1 MAAADMSVRSL
12 LRFITCGS
20 VDDGKSTLLG
30 RLLYDAGM
38 LPDDQVEALKRDSL
52 RQHPNGDVLDFSL
65 LTDGLD
71 AERQQGITIDVAY
84 RYFHSVRRSFIVA
97 DCPGHEQYTRNMA
110 TGASNADLAVV
121 LVDARKGLLP
131 QTRRHT
137 YICALLGIRKVI
149 LAVNKM
155 DLVGYSRSAYESI
168 RDAYQ
173 DMASKMGVSSVY
185 SLPVAA
191 LMGDNVGRPSPH
203 MPWHDGAT
211 LLQLL
216 ESISVEPIQA
226 TDFRMPVQWVNRP
239 DQSFRGYAGT
249 ICGGRLHPGVEI
261 VVQPGVHRARVV
273 RIVTAAGDLSEA
285 HVGQAVTLTLD
296 RELDVS
302 RGDVLADATCPAPEA
317 DQFAAHL
324 LWMGDEPLLPNR
336 SYRLK
341 IGART
346 LNARVT
352 SIKHKVDVN
361 TQARL
366 AAHRLELNDV
376 GYCNIDLD
384 HPIAFEPYTVNHSL
398 GGFILIDRQDN
409 ATVACGML
417 DFALRRATNVHWQQ
431 LDLDKRVRAES
442 KGQHPCCIWFTGL
455 SGAGKS
461 TIANLL
467 ERRLSAM
474 GYHTY
479 LLDGDNLRHGLN
491 RDLGFTPE
499 ARVENVRRVAEVA
512 HLMVDAGLIVLVC
525 VISPFHSE
533 RQFARDLFAEGE
545 FVEVFVD
552 TPLEEC
558 EQRDPK
564 GLYRKAREGKILNFT
579 GIDSP
584 YEMPVKP
591 DVRLRSNIST
601 PEILADQVASYVVDL
616 VRKK

>member
-1 MAAADMSVRSL
+1 MAAAFTPYREL

-30 RLLYDAGM
+30 RLLYDAGI
-38 LPDDQVEALKRDSL
+38 LPDDQIEALRRDSL
-52 RQHPNGDVLDFSL
+52 RAHPEGDVLDFSL

-84 RYFHSVRRSFIVA
+84 RYFHSARRSFVVA

-110 TGASNADLAVV
+110 TGASHADLAVV
-121 LVDARKGLLP
+121 LIDARKGLLA

-155 DLVGYSRSAYESI
+155 DLAGYRQNVYESI
-168 RDAYQ
+168 RTAYAALAAQ
-173 DMASKMGVSSVY
+173 LGIEEVHA
-185 SLPVAA
+185 LPVAA
-191 LMGDNVGRPSPH
+191 LRGDNVGAPSVE
-203 MPWHDGAT
+203 MPWYNGPT
-211 LLQLL
+211 LLELL
-216 ESISVEPIQA
+216 ETIEVRPVQG

-249 ICGGRLHPGVEI
+249 VCGGHVRVGDEI
-261 VVQPGVHRARVV
+261 IVQPGTHRAHVA
-273 RIVTAAGDLSEA
+273 RIVTADGYLPEAGA
-285 HVGQAVTLTLD
+285 GQAITLTLD
-296 RELDVS
+296 HEVDIS
-302 RGDVLADATCPAPEA
+302 RGSVIADATRPAPEA
-317 DQFAAHL
+317 DQFAAHV

-336 SYRLK
+336 GYWLK
-341 IGART
+341 VGTRT
-346 LNARVT
+346 VNARVT
-352 SIKHKVDVN
+352 AIKHKVDVN
-361 TQARL
+361 TQAKL
-366 AAHRLELNDV
+366 AAHRLELNEV

-384 HPIAFEPYTVNHSL
+384 QPVAFEAYATNPTL
-398 GGFILIDRQDN
+398 GGFILIDRQSH

-417 DFALRRATNVHWQQ
+417 DFALHRATNVHWQH
-431 LDLDKRVRAES
+431 LDVDKRMRAQS
-442 KGQHPCCIWFTGL
+442 KGQQPRCLWFTGL

-461 TIANLL
+461 TIANML
-467 ERRLSAM
+467 ERRLGAL

-512 HLMVDAGLIVLVC
+512 HLMVDSGLIVLVC
-525 VISPFHSE
+525 VISPFRSE
-533 RQFARDLFAEGE
+533 REFARKLFDDKE

-558 EQRDPK
+558 ERRDPK
-564 GLYRKAREGKILNFT
+564 GLYRKARAGEISNFT

-584 YEMPVKP
+584 YEKP
-591 DVRLRSNIST
+591 TSPEVHLQTQGMSFDVMVEELVT
-601 PEILADQVASYVVDL
+601 QILPG
-616 VRKK
+616 K